1 MQLIRSD
8 EPIQLDVGQRL
19 RSEVVARWRN
29 WTGDQMC
36 RPADRIAPFD
46 VDGVVD
52 AVHRAGNRGHTV
64 RVAGSG
70 HSFSD
75 VVPTDGMLLDLAWL
89 RGIRS
94 VERTGS
100 GAVVTVGAGTP
111 LYELNR
117 ELDGL
122 CLAMPN
128 LGDIDRQTVAG
139 AIATATHGT
148 GARHGHLATRV
159 VSLEMVTADGTVRTV
174 DRSDPETLA
183 AARVSLG
190 ALGVVTAV
198 GLDVVPAF
206 RLWARDRPMPL
217 AEVLSRLDE
226 FADRHDHFE
235 FHLFPHTATALTR
248 TNDRTGEPARPQG
261 RWSRYVDETLLQ
273 NRALDSACRLGR
285 TAPAT
290 IPLLNRAAAAAL
302 RPAER
307 VDVGHRVFCSRRTV
321 RFTETEWAMPRAA
334 AADAVR
340 AIHLAGG
347 RYDVNLPIE
356 VRFAAR
362 DTDAFLSPCW
372 DRDTVHVAAHTYRG
386 MPWEPYF
393 RAVQDIARS
402 FDGRPHW
409 GKRHLLRADGLAPLY
424 PAWNRFA
431 TVRDRLDPQRRFTN
445 AHVARVL
452 G

>member
-1 MQLIRSD
+1 MHSVGGERLPSD
-8 EPIQLDVGQRL
+8 AVG
-19 RSEVVARWRN
+19 RWRN

-36 RPADRIAPFD
+36 RPADQVSPSD

-52 AVHRAGNRGHTV
+52 VVRRAGTLGHTV

-75 VVPTDGMLLDLAWL
+75 VVPTDGVLVHVGRL
-89 RGIRS
+89 RGVRS
-94 VERTGS
+94 VERNDE
-100 GAVVTVGAGTP
+100 GAVVTVGAGTT
-111 LYELNR
+111 LHELSR

-122 CLAMPN
+122 GLAMPV
-128 LGDIDRQTVAG
+128 LGDIDSQTVAG
-139 AIATATHGT
+139 AVATATHGT
-148 GARHGHLATRV
+148 GVRHGHLATSV
-159 VSLEMVTADGTVRTV
+159 VALEMVTADATVRTI
-174 DRSDPETLA
+174 DRSEPETLA

-217 AEVLSRLDE
+217 AETLSRLDE
-226 FADRHDHFE
+226 LADRHDHFE

-248 TNDRTGEPARPQG
+248 TNDVTGEPARLQG
-261 RWSRYVDETLLQ
+261 RGSRWVDETLLQ
-273 NRALDSACRLGR
+273 NRALDAVCRLGR
-285 TAPAT
+285 TAPAA
-290 IPLLNRAAAAAL
+290 IPLLNRAAATAL
-302 RPAER
+302 RPVER
-307 VDVGHRVFCSRRTV
+307 VDVGHEVFCSRRTV

-334 AADAVR
+334 AADVVR
-340 AIHLAGG
+340 AIHLAGS
-347 RYDVNLPIE
+347 RYDVTLPIE
-356 VRFAAR
+356 VRFAAA
-362 DTDAFLSPCW
+362 DTHAFLSPCW
-372 DRDTVHVAAHTYRG
+372 DRDTVFVAAHVYRG

-424 PAWNRFA
+424 PAWDRFA
-431 TVRDRLDPQRRFTN
+431 AVRDRLDPHRRFTN
-445 AHVARVL
+445 PHVARVL

>member
-1 MQLIRSD
+1 M
-8 EPIQLDVGQRL
+8 
-19 RSEVVARWRN
+19 ARWRN

-36 RPADRIAPFD
+36 RPAEYAEPSD

-52 AVHRAGNRGHTV
+52 VVRRAESTGRVV

-75 VVPTDGMLLDLAWL
+75 VVATDGVLVHLGRL

-94 VERTGS
+94 LERTGR
-100 GAVVTVGAGTP
+100 GAVVTVGAGTR
-111 LYELNR
+111 LHELNR

-122 CLAMPN
+122 GLAMPN

-139 AIATATHGT
+139 AVATATHGT
-148 GARHGHLATRV
+148 GARHGNLATRV
-159 VSLEMVTADGTVRTV
+159 VALEMVTADGTVTTI
-174 DRSDPETLA
+174 DRGDPETLA
-183 AARVSLG
+183 AARVPLG

-198 GLDVVPAF
+198 ALDVVPAF

-217 AEVLSRLDE
+217 AEVLSGIDE
-226 FADRHDHFE
+226 LADRHDHFE

-248 TNDRTGEPARPQG
+248 TNDVTGVPARPQG
-261 RWSRYVDETLLQ
+261 RASRWVDETLLR
-273 NRALDSACRLGR
+273 NRGLGAVCRLGR
-285 TAPAT
+285 TAPTA
-290 IPLLNRAAAAAL
+290 IPLLNRLAATAL

-307 VDVGHRVFCSRRTV
+307 VDVAHRVFCSRRTV
-321 RFTETEWAMPRAA
+321 RFTETEWAMPRSA

-347 RYDVNLPIE
+347 RYDVTLPIE
-356 VRFAAR
+356 VRFGAA
-362 DTDAFLSPCW
+362 DTDAFLSPSW
-372 DRDTVHVAAHTYRG
+372 DRDTVFVAAHVYRG

-409 GKRHLLRADGLAPLY
+409 GKRHLMRADALAPLY
-424 PAWNRFA
+424 PAWERFA
-431 TVRDRLDPQRRFTN
+431 AVRERLDPQRRFTN
-445 AHVARVL
+445 PHVTRVL

>member
-1 MQLIRSD
+1 MAL
-8 EPIQLDVGQRL
+8 
-19 RSEVVARWRN
+19 WRN

-36 RPADRIAPFD
+36 RPADRVAPSD

-52 AVHRAGNRGHTV
+52 VVRRAAVRGHKV
-64 RVAGSG
+64 RVTGSG

-75 VVPTDGMLLDLAWL
+75 LVPTDGVLLDLTGL

-94 VERTGS
+94 VERSPT
-100 GAVVTVGAGTP
+100 GAVVTAGAGTP
-111 LYELNR
+111 LHELNR
-117 ELDGL
+117 ELDAVG
-122 CLAMPN
+122 LAMPV

-139 AIATATHGT
+139 AVATATHGT
-148 GARHGHLATRV
+148 GVRHGNLSTRV
-159 VSLEMVTADGTVRTV
+159 VALEMVTADGTVATI

-206 RLWARDRPMPL
+206 RLRARDRPMPL
-217 AEVLSRLDE
+217 ADVLSRLDE
-226 FADRHDHFE
+226 LAEEHDHFE

-248 TNDRTGEPARPQG
+248 ANDRTDDPPRAQG
-261 RWSRYVDETLLQ
+261 RLSRYVDETLLQ
-273 NRALDSACRLGR
+273 NRALDVACRLGR
-285 TAPAT
+285 TAPAA
-290 IPLLNRAAAAAL
+290 IPVLDRAAAAAL
-302 RPAER
+302 RPADR
-307 VDVGHRVFCSRRTV
+307 VDVAHRVFCSRRTL

-347 RYDVNLPIE
+347 RYDVTLPIE
-356 VRFAAR
+356 VRLAAG

-372 DRDTVHVAAHTYRG
+372 DRDTVYVAAHVYRG

-402 FDGRPHW
+402 FHGRPHW

-424 PAWNRFA
+424 PEWERFA
-431 TVRDRLDPQRRFTN
+431 AVRDRLDPQRRFTN
-445 AHVARVL
+445 PHVARVL

>member
-1 MQLIRSD
+1 MHSVD
-8 EPIQLDVGQRL
+8 GQRL
-19 RSEVVARWRN
+19 RCEAVARWRN

-36 RPADRIAPFD
+36 RPAERAEPSD
-46 VDGVVD
+46 VD
-52 AVHRAGNRGHTV
+52 AVVDVVRRAGSAGRTV

-75 VVPTDGMLLDLAWL
+75 VVPTDGVLLHLGRL
-89 RGIRS
+89 RGIRA

-100 GAVVTVGAGTP
+100 GALVTVGAGTP
-111 LYELNR
+111 LHELNR
-117 ELDGL
+117 DLDDLG
-122 CLAMPN
+122 LAMPN
-128 LGDIDRQTVAG
+128 LGDVDRQTVAG

-159 VSLEMVTADGTVRTV
+159 VALEMVTADGTVRKI
-174 DRSDPETLA
+174 DRKDPETLA

-206 RLWARDRPMPL
+206 RLRARDRPMPL
-217 AEVLSRLDE
+217 AEVLARLDE
-226 FADRHDHFE
+226 LTGGHDHFG

-248 TNDRTGEPARPQG
+248 TNDVTGEPVPSHRRS
-261 RWSRYVDETLLQ
+261 RWVEETLLR
-273 NRALDSACRLGR
+273 NRGLDAVCRLGR
-285 TAPAT
+285 TAPTAV
-290 IPLLNRAAAAAL
+290 PLLNRVAAAAP
-302 RPAER
+302 RPTER
-307 VDVGHRVFCSRRTV
+307 VDVAHRVFCTRRTV
-321 RFTETEWAMPRAA
+321 RYTGTEWAMPRTAT
-334 AADAVR
+334 ADVVR
-340 AIHLAGG
+340 AIHLAGS
-347 RYDVNLPIE
+347 RYDVTLPIE
-356 VRFAAR
+356 VRFAAA

-372 DRDTVHVAAHTYRG
+372 DRDTVFVAAHVYRG

-409 GKRHLLRADGLAPLY
+409 GGRHLLRADGLAPLY
-424 PAWNRFA
+424 PAWERFA
-431 TVRDRLDPQRRFTN
+431 AVRERLDPQRRFTN
-445 AHVARVL
+445 PYVARVL